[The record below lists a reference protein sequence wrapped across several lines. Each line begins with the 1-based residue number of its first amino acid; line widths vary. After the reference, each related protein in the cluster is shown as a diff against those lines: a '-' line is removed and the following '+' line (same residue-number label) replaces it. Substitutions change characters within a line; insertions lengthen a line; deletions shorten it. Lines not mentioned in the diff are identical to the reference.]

1 MWQLQAVVYFT
12 PNDLKEA
19 GQELVSAAQ
28 TTPRFFQFGTQV
40 SDSRSACLMCV
51 GVAVG
56 SSRSVAAA
64 LATRLFIGRP
74 VGNKDRTPNDYPG
87 VLSDS

>member
-28 TTPRFFQFGTQV
+28 LIRDLDCGRRYPVRIGLPHVCRSCRFEPICQHPE
-40 SDSRSACLMCV
+40 D
-51 GVAVG
+51 
-56 SSRSVAAA
+56 
-64 LATRLFIGRP
+64 RLFVDSIFERTQPKRLREP
-74 VGNKDRTPNDYPG
+74 VMA
-87 VLSDS
+87 